1 MNRLT
6 LPPLAVLLFLALSPL
21 ALSAQVPAAASALY
35 AEAEAPA
42 FSSSNALPAAPAA
55 PAARAAAAA
64 AAAPESGGSR
74 PFSAVAV
81 GLKFGIA
88 GAGFDLAVPLMQRL
102 NLRGGASFF
111 SYSPN
116 LTIDGANLSGTIKF
130 QNAAVMLDVFPF
142 NNRFR
147 LSAGT
152 TVYNNTSL
160 NATLT
165 YPSGTSFTLGST
177 TYTSDP
183 AKPASGT
190 ASFNFGSKVVPRFTF
205 GIGNMLP
212 KRGHWVFETETGIE
226 YIGQPT
232 VTYAINGYGCTGSG
246 ETNCAP
252 VSQSSVLQQQTN
264 LQNDLSLL
272 RFYPV
277 MSFGFSYKIGS
288 SQSR

>member
-1 MNRLT
+1 MNRFT
-6 LPPLAVLLFLALSPL
+6 LPSLALFLSLASSPL
-21 ALSAQVPAAASALY
+21 ALSAQAQAASSALY
-35 AEAEAPA
+35 AESEAPA
-42 FSSSNALPAAPAA
+42 FSSSNPLPAA

-64 AAAPESGGSR
+64 SAAAAPESAGVR

-81 GLKFGIA
+81 AVKFGIA
-88 GAGFDLAVPLMQRL
+88 GPGFDLAVPLVQRL

-116 LTIDGANLSGTIKF
+116 LTIDGANLSGAIEF
-130 QNAAVMLDVFPF
+130 QNAALMLDVFPF

-232 VTYAINGYGCTGSG
+232 VTYAINGYGCTGAG
-246 ETNCAP
+246 ETSCGP
-252 VSQSSVLQQQTN
+252 VSQSSVNQQQTD

-288 SQSR
+288 SR